1 MNITNT
7 AIQNPA
13 QKINPKAVT
22 RIQSTASG
30 TVTNSRMKRRR
41 AIRAISKTLEGTEYS
56 SINSINYGKTFQTN
70 YTGREITQNGN
81 KSMLRGYLMN
91 QNKKW

>member
-41 AIRAISKTLEGTEYS
+41 AMRAIVVIIEGARRIAVAIVLVVVLAIVLAIVLAMRTSGEPP
-56 SINSINYGKTFQTN
+56 
-70 YTGREITQNGN
+70 
-81 KSMLRGYLMN
+81 
-91 QNKKW
+91 